1 MKRVLGPLIATVVG
15 LAMLVV
21 GIVGVAGA
29 FDKGDSGRSRGS
41 SASDVANFDSCPS
54 ADHRFTEFKTIQL
67 TGDAGNATAVVTCQ
81 DGDIEISTFAS
92 SFPTDK
98 PRTVAL
104 WLYKNRQDAELIA
117 SSQQD
122 TSQDFVGLSGQLPL
136 DSLNYKKLVVTEGPP
151 SDSYEDPTEPGRVI
165 LKGKP

>member
-29 FDKGDSGRSRGS
+29 FDSKDSSSSGS
-41 SASDVANFDSCPS
+41 STADVANFDSCPT
-54 ADHRFTEFKTIQL
+54 ADHRFSEFKTFPLI
-67 TGDAGNATAVVTCQ
+67 GDAGDATAVVTCQ
-81 DGDIEISTFAS
+81 DGNVEISVLGTGL
-92 SFPTDK
+92 TTEK

-104 WLYKNRQDAELIA
+104 WLYNNRKDAELIA

-122 TSQDFVGLSGQLPL
+122 SSQGFLGVSGELPL
-136 DSLNYKKLVVTEGPP
+136 ASLNYEKLVVTEGPP
-151 SDSYEDPTEPGRVI
+151 SDSSEDPTEPGRVI
-165 LKGKP
+165 LKAKL